1 MWVRE
6 LTLRRNRDMR
16 TPVELPQAFSVR
28 DENEFFPIQHLL
40 ARMNP
45 GLMAEPAAT
54 GRHVQGGCTVF
65 WGIVYLKGHVPSKQE
80 VDAALRGAGCDFNHH
95 VSFQA
100 QSPWAGASSGGA
112 NK

>member
-1 MWVRE
+1 MLVSIEIPR
-6 LTLRRNRDMR
+6 
-16 TPVELPQAFSVR
+16 AFSVR

-45 GLMAEPAAT
+45 DLMAEQAAT

-65 WGIVYLKGHVPSKQE
+65 WGIVYFKGRVPTRAE
-80 VDAALRGAGCDFNHH
+80 AEAALREAGCDFNHN

-100 QSPWAGASSGGA
+100 QSPWAADLAGAGTTG
-112 NK
+112 NR